1 MFYGF
6 VFVSFKYFSFLI
18 EMFNSDYFFL
28 SHIIKRNRRH
38 WKKKKSHDR
47 RNKYKIRIFA
57 VLQLLRVITF
67 DNFEANNIL
76 NKKPKNHNQFS
87 KKS

>member
-28 SHIIKRNRRH
+28 SHIIKRNRR
-38 WKKKKSHDR
+38 
-47 RNKYKIRIFA
+47 
-57 VLQLLRVITF
+57 LQLLRVITF